1 MTTMSKLRAAR
12 IVRMCMNYTDYDSS
26 VVSNPVVDEIGRR
39 HWEVSY
45 TKEDRYAVVELHG
58 SWHVCRI
65 DAFVFSFDRL
75 PEREDATLL

>member
-26 VVSNPVVDEIGRR
+26 VVSNPVTDEIGRR

-45 TKEDRYAVVELHG
+45 TSNDKYDVIEWRGL
-58 SWHVCRI
+58 WHISRI
-65 DAFVFSFDRL
+65 DAFICCSDRL
-75 PEREDATLL
+75 PDREDVTLL